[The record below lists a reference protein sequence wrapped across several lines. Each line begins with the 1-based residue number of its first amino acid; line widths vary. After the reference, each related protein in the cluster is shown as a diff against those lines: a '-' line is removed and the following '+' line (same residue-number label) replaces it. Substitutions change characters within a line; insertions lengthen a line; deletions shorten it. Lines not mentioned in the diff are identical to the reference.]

1 MSQKHPWVTKHGT
14 DPLLPEAENTSE
26 IIEPPT
32 EAEVEAAITGNMRNL
47 MTVVKAVKKFKTLTA
62 NKRPPVMSSILGDS
76 DAGRFSL
83 PPGQLPTVKP
93 GMPGAE
99 HRSQSL
105 TIDDRNATES
115 ALVAEGVHRDVS
127 AKFGPDSPVFQ
138 IKRKPLA
145 AFVGGGSEEED
156 NAALTRLQKTF
167 SSTVEPND
175 LPPFRSSISHAR
187 TIDDKGRRGHAHDPL
202 EDHLY
207 LRIGPSTF
215 AGHSAQ
221 DDSDGFFSTDDEY
234 IVSESPGAADVDI
247 YETAYRDEIERILAR
262 AQEQNKEPQVYLTR
276 RVDEKLLQLSG
287 LAGKLMAHGEDAR
300 SQIRD
305 YAQFRERKAK
315 VAEVSRALRE
325 AARTEYEKRRQE
337 RKAWIEAGKAEK
349 AKSVANRGAAN
360 TPVESEQAA
369 AAQSPEA
376 ISPKPLEP
384 TNSWRAKAVDR
395 GRHAKSAF
403 SGFVNT
409 VKKSRRSRD
418 DVI

>member
-1 MSQKHPWVTKHGT
+1 MTKQGA

-32 EAEVEAAITGNMRNL
+32 DAEVEAAITGNMRSL

-62 NKRPPVMSSILGDS
+62 NKRPPVMSSILDDS

-83 PPGQLPTVKP
+83 PPNQLATDGRVVT
-93 GMPGAE
+93 GME

-105 TIDDRNATES
+105 NIDDRSAIES
-115 ALVAEGVHRDVS
+115 ALVADGVHRDVS
-127 AKFGPDSPVFQ
+127 NKLAPISPAHL
-138 IKRKPLA
+138 IKRKPVAGL
-145 AFVGGGSEEED
+145 VGPDSDEED
-156 NAALTRLQKTF
+156 NAALTRLQRTF
-167 SSTVEPND
+167 GSIVKPND
-175 LPPFRSSISHAR
+175 LPPFRSSVYGAR

-202 EDHLY
+202 EDQLY

-221 DDSDGFFSTDDEY
+221 DESDAFFSTDDEY
-234 IVSESPGAADVDI
+234 VVSESPGAADVDI

-287 LAGKLMAHGEDAR
+287 LAGKLMAHGDDAR

-305 YAQFRERKAK
+305 YTQLRERKAK

-325 AARTEYEKRRQE
+325 AAKAEYEKRRQE
-337 RKAWIEAGKAEK
+337 RKAWIETGKAEK
-349 AKSVANRGAAN
+349 AKNAANRSA
-360 TPVESEQAA
+360 TTPPVESEQASG
-369 AAQSPEA
+369 AQPSEPL
-376 ISPKPLEP
+376 SPKPLEP

-403 SGFVNT
+403 SGLVSN
-409 VKKSRRSRD
+409 VKKNRRSKD
-418 DVI
+418 DAT